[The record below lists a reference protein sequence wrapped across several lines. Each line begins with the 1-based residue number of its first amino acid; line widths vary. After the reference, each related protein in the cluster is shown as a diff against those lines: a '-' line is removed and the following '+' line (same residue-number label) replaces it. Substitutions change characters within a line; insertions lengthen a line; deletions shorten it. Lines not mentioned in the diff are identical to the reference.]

1 MPKKESMS
9 IVQDQTT
16 QAKQPTDPEPR
27 PYPSQYVSWWTMKDG
42 TEVRV
47 RPIRPEDEPLMV
59 KFHGTLSDRTVY
71 LRYFSSLSLDRRTAH
86 ERLLRICHG
95 GYNRELVL
103 VAELDDPQ
111 KGQSHILG
119 VGRLNKLSRAEAE
132 IAILISDEYQ
142 RRGLGTELLRQ
153 LIQVARDQSL
163 CRIVAEMLRD
173 NLAIQ
178 IIFKRLG
185 FRLRLLRD
193 PSSVQAVLDL

>member
-1 MPKKESMS
+1 MLTVP
-9 IVQDQTT
+9 DPTT
-16 QAKQPTDPEPR
+16 EAGQLTNSEPS
-27 PYPSQYVSWWTMKDG
+27 PYPSQFVSCWTMKGG
-42 TEVRV
+42 TEVKI
-47 RPIRPEDEPLMV
+47 RPIRPEDESLMA

-71 LRYFSSLSLDRRTAH
+71 MRYFSSMSLERRTAH

-95 GYNRELVL
+95 DYNRELVL
-103 VAELDDPQ
+103 VAGLDDPQ
-111 KGQSHILG
+111 TGQSHILG
-119 VGRLNKLSRAEAE
+119 VGRLNRLSREGEAE

-142 RRGLGTELLRQ
+142 RRGLGTELLRR

-163 CRIVAEMLRD
+163 SRIVAEMLRD

-178 IIFKRLG
+178 SAFKKLG